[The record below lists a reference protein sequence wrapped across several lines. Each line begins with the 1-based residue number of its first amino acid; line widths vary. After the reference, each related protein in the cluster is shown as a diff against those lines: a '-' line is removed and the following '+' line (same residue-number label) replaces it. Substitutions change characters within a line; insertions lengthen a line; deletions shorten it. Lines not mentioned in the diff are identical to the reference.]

1 MHTPRICRGA
11 LRGLDPSGR
20 SPDSRLGTVGSA
32 RRAPSADTG
41 WFPLVCGGMSD
52 TCEQLAQINGDTGVC
67 GDEPTEATVSP
78 VPAAS
83 KVTRDRV
90 SLKCSDDLGGR
101 ACSVW
106 EGKVLAQD
114 SGRRPS
120 SGRAVLGPVLPQ
132 QGTAG
137 QRATRTSLDRLLSER

>member
-32 RRAPSADTG
+32 GRAPSADTG

-78 VPAAS
+78 MPAAS
-83 KVTRDRV
+83 KVTRDGV

-132 QGTAG
+132 QGTAR